1 MGIDA
6 NIWGTQTEQLWN
18 STFVTYLSAETNC
31 TFTMT
36 LYPSPDIFVA
46 AVVSEEVDLFFTG
59 PGVFVCLQVSYIF
72 CDTL

>member
-1 MGIDA
+1 
-6 NIWGTQTEQLWN
+6 
-18 STFVTYLSAETNC
+18 
-31 TFTMT
+31 MT